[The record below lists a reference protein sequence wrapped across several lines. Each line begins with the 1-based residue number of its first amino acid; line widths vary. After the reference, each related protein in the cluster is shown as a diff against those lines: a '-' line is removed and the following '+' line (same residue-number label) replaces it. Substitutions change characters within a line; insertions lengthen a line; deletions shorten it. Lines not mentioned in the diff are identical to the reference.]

1 MRNVAKKK
9 AKHSTRPNEFILI
22 STVCICRSVCGLTCG
37 RVIRYPLKF
46 VSFIYGR
53 CPFTH
58 THTHTHTHGHQPTID
73 IVSYCFFFF
82 FFCSV
87 IYGKFLFFLLSHQNQ
102 IKVDNCI
109 VYCHVGDRIISN
121 ISMHAYLITP
131 FDPLAGYFFPPS
143 NFILLVKF

>member
-1 MRNVAKKK
+1 M
-9 AKHSTRPNEFILI
+9 
-22 STVCICRSVCGLTCG
+22 SVCLWPHVWEGNQISIE
-37 RVIRYPLKF
+37 IRFLYIWQVP
-46 VSFIYGR
+46 VH
-53 CPFTH
+53 TH

-87 IYGKFLFFLLSHQNQ
+87 ISGKFLFFLLSHQNQ